1 MSSSFGPIRGL
12 AALAAA
18 FVLSACGA
26 QSPFQPTP
34 VPEARASYDGGA
46 TAMAAQPKVT
56 LCHKGE
62 TLSVAQPAVQAHLAH
77 GDTLGPCGPSP
88 SPSPS
93 ASPSPSPSPS
103 PSASPGASCSGPG
116 PGYWANWSNHYTEP
130 QFATLLAGTV
140 AFDTAQANSYLTSV
154 GCNGGDALACM
165 RRSLLAV
172 QLSINLALHP
182 ELPNAENASLS
193 LSCTAA
199 GVQGT
204 LGEWISK
211 ALAILLDPTSY
222 TREQILEVR
231 NALAAFGES

>member
-1 MSSSFGPIRGL
+1 MSSTFGPMRGL

-18 FVLSACGA
+18 LVLSACA
-26 QSPFQPTP
+26 AESPFQPTP
-34 VPEARASYDGGA
+34 VPETRASDNGA
-46 TAMAAQPKVT
+46 ATVAGQPKVT

-88 SPSPS
+88 SPS

-103 PSASPGASCSGPG
+103 PSASPGASSCSGPG
-116 PGYWANWSNHYTEP
+116 PGYWANWRNHYTEP

-140 AFDTAQANSYLTSV
+140 ALDAAQANSYLTSV
-154 GCNGGDALACM
+154 GCDGADALACM
-165 RRSLLAV
+165 RRSLLTV
-172 QLSINLALHP
+172 QLSVNLALHP
-182 ELPNAENASLS
+182 ELPKGDNAGLS
-193 LSCTAA
+193 LSCTAP

-204 LGEWISK
+204 LGEWISR

-222 TREQILEVR
+222 TREQILEVKD
-231 NALAAFGES
+231 ALAAFGES